1 MENKGGFHEHL
12 CPRECLLHPSAVSNK
27 PGYFQGRLFLLID
40 EQTPECERNVLSK
53 QRHWTQLWL
62 KWDSRPEESFHTSR
76 QKKCWQHCE
85 SVCECTCESSPAHPD
100 YLATT
105 VLVVSL
111 GVDTHTHTLKPS
123 KANSLTG
130 ISSFF
135 VAVLKPWMYYSH
147 HWRSVCTDYS
157 LYTVFLVIDL
167 EPMSTGLVT
176 LPARIMICIM
186 ILKKMKQYSETKQWK
201 KWK

>member
-1 MENKGGFHEHL
+1 MGQQAGRVFSYEQAEKVL
-12 CPRECLLHPSAVSNK
+12 TALWECVRVHVRVFPSPPWL
-27 PGYFQGRLFLLID
+27 PGHHSVGCF
-40 EQTPECERNVLSK
+40 
-53 QRHWTQLWL
+53 
-62 KWDSRPEESFHTSR
+62 SR
-76 QKKCWQHCE
+76 CWH
-85 SVCECTCESSPAHPD
+85 
-100 YLATT
+100 
-105 VLVVSL
+105 
-111 GVDTHTHTLKPS
+111 THTHTLKPS

-186 ILKKMKQYSETKQWK
+186 ILKKNETVQWNKTVKKMKINYRLCYISTGNYVIVLFNDPLGTFIPNWQEQALNCFGCSL
-201 KWK
+201 